1 MGRPT
6 IPPTQL
12 ESSMESKSLQLS
24 KMLKHVQNEKEKSRE
39 EQLHFGMAT
48 STDTQLHG
56 YFMKEFTVDYKFFDI
71 FIWAEDI
78 LDYESNVD
86 YIDIRHYANLALHVN
101 DLREKEEQLLATGK

>member
-1 MGRPT
+1 M
-6 IPPTQL
+6 
-12 ESSMESKSLQLS
+12 
-24 KMLKHVQNEKEKSRE
+24 QNEKEKSRE

-78 LDYESNVD
+78 LDYERSTP
-86 YIDIRHYANLALHVN
+86 LG
-101 DLREKEEQLLATGK
+101 TGR